1 MQLNQIIQ
9 GDSLEVLKSFDENSI
24 STVICDPPYG
34 LSSHP
39 EKVIRKVFSEWL
51 NGNDGYIPDTKGF
64 MGKSWDAFV
73 PPPALWREVYRVM
86 KPGGTILCFAGSRTQ
101 DLMAMSLRLAGF
113 EIKDTIMW
121 LYSQGFPKSLNIEKS
136 LQKKYKCG
144 IMEEYEKE
152 TEPISKYNLRLMS
165 KTNLQKTFSNKK
177 TKGKILQSGLSE
189 QGISIKREA
198 PKSIQI
204 SNWGEE
210 PSLERGDDIQASKR
224 QLQGGNICEMPEG
237 VFENGKERW
246 LCNET
251 SFSYGTT
258 SWSDTQKDGGG
269 SPYRPQPEQQ
279 RHKQPDAFSNK
290 PSSQEIRKWDGYGSH
305 SLKPSYEPIILA
317 MKANDGSYAENA
329 LKYGVAGL
337 NIDGGRI
344 EVVKKEKEHFEKEWD
359 RKQSMS
365 AELGGVA
372 MNKELKAISLRDY
385 VPTGRFPSNT
395 LLECIC
401 DEVIEGKHT
410 NPDCPC
416 YMLDEQSGISKSSAS
431 GYNWENSKQ
440 GNVPITK
447 NIKSGNHFGDKG
459 GASRFFY
466 CAKAS
471 RSERNVG
478 LEGMPLV
485 ESGGMLGTKDKSL
498 KTGSGNERNN
508 LNQNYHPTIKPLALM
523 EYLVKLTS
531 MPNPDQVYLD
541 PFLGSGTTA
550 MACKKLG
557 KKWIGI
563 ELNPE
568 YIEIA
573 KKRIEA
579 VIVKQEVQ
587 AKPEQ

>member
-39 EKVIRKVFSEWL
+39 EKVIRKVFFEWL

-121 LYSQGFPKSLNIEKS
+121 LYGQGFPKS
-136 LQKKYKCG
+136 
-144 IMEEYEKE
+144 
-152 TEPISKYNLRLMS
+152 TDISK
-165 KTNLQKTFSNKK
+165 QINKK
-177 TKGKILQSGLSE
+177 LGAKRKVVGKHPNPAGTKNYKAKQ
-189 QGISIKREA
+189 
-198 PKSIQI
+198 
-204 SNWGEE
+204 W
-210 PSLERGDDIQASKR
+210 
-224 QLQGGNICEMPEG
+224 EG
-237 VFENGKERW
+237 Y
-246 LCNET
+246 
-251 SFSYGTT
+251 S
-258 SWSDTQKDGGG
+258 
-269 SPYRPQPEQQ
+269 
-279 RHKQPDAFSNK
+279 
-290 PSSQEIRKWDGYGSH
+290 SH

-344 EVVKKEKEHFEKEWD
+344 GNITIKSVGG
-359 RKQSMS
+359 RKSIVS
-365 AELGGVA
+365 GDTRTGKALG
-372 MNKELKAISLRDY
+372 MNAPHKPLNTIH
-385 VPTGRFPSNT
+385 TGRFPSNT

-401 DEVIEGKHT
+401 DEVIEKENSNKPYSYQGKTYKVKGFIENNKPQAPSNYNDTKSGIIHT
-410 NPDCPC
+410 NPECPC
-416 YMLDEQSGISKSSAS
+416 YMLDEQK
-431 GYNWENSKQ
+431 
-440 GNVPITK
+440 
-447 NIKSGNHFGDKG
+447 KG
-459 GASRFFY
+459 VYRFFY

-478 LEGMPLV
+478 LEGMGGKVDCDRNPKL
-485 ESGGMLGTKDKSL
+485 ESANVPMNRS
-498 KTGSGNERNN
+498 NN
-508 LNQNYHPTIKPLALM
+508 PKINFHPTIKPLALM

-531 MPNPDQVYLD
+531 MPNPDQIYLD

-563 ELNPE
+563 ELNPQ

-587 AKPEQ
+587 ATLEQ